1 MKKQTAGRDALGE
14 FAPKFAELND
24 DVLFGEVWS
33 REDKLSARDRSIIT
47 VTALMTKGIFD
58 NSLKYHITNAKNH
71 GVSAEEMSEIITHLA
86 FYSGWPNAWAAF
98 ALAKEVY
105 TESSAK

>member
-1 MKKQTAGRDALGE
+1 MKKQTAGRDALGS

-33 REDKLSARDRSIIT
+33 REDKLSLRDRSIIT

-71 GVSAEEMSEIITHLA
+71 GVSAEEISEIIMHLA
-86 FYSGWPNAWAAF
+86 FYVGWPNAWATF
-98 ALAKEVY
+98 TIAKEVY
-105 TESSAK
+105 GE